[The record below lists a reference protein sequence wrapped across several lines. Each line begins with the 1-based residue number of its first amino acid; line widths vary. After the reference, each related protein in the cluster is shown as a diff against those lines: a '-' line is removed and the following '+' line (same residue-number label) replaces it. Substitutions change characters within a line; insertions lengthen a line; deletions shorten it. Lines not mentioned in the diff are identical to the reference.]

1 MSCGLRQIEYG
12 ISDILQSIKGKPSKQ
27 YKDHF
32 IETDTERVDTFLIQ
46 KRGKR
51 LLVDMEAGIEHLG
64 RATHK
69 YIDRMLIIV
78 EPGSNSIQTPKTIIK
93 LGKEIGI
100 DHFEIIGNKIQEK
113 KIGSTHNSFTI
124 ESLE

>member
-1 MSCGLRQIEYG
+1 
-12 ISDILQSIKGKPSKQ
+12 
-27 YKDHF
+27 
-32 IETDTERVDTFLIQ
+32 
-46 KRGKR
+46 
-51 LLVDMEAGIEHLG
+51 MEAGIEHLG